1 VKFTILG
8 NQVPD
13 FAANC
18 PNGGFSGCSFTD
30 LTELEV
36 YGTAAP

>member
-13 FAANC
+13 FGVNC
-18 PNGGFSGCSFTD
+18 PNGPYDGCRFTD

-36 YGTAAP
+36 YGTLAP